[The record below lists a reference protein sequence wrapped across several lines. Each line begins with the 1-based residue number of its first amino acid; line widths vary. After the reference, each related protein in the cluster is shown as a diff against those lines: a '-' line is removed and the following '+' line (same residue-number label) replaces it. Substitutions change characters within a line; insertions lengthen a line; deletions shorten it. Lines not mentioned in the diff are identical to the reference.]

1 MTSAAGFGNPGQL
14 NPRQCHN
21 SYDVASRGIYNQ
33 EAMAFY
39 PVQQPYHGA
48 FNMAPMASTM
58 PAMSHPPHQS
68 GFYMDMSGQSYNFI
82 TPPLMTSFEAQTI
95 PLTSYPY
102 HPYYAIPQVQVYP
115 YSMNHIPYPC
125 VQPGLYAPLNM
136 IYYPGQ
142 MNLDYGQSGYYY
154 QHPQEAQYQQPAYMM
169 PAHVPT
175 RSHMPGA
182 PNPDVRAFGISS
194 IQGGRSQGNQAIGRI
209 IRNPAADLLTNL
221 KAPSSKRNAVRG
233 PPRKP
238 RQSDHALWIG
248 NIPPRTDIMALLD
261 HVCKE
266 TQGLESLLLIPKSQC
281 AFTNYKDE
289 ATCSAARQRLDN
301 SEFQSVRLISRLRK
315 NAARCSS
322 RSSASTGRT
331 NTRTERIIEAPTK
344 PAEASS
350 SGILSPAVGR
360 HTLHVQKRNAVDKF
374 FILKSLTIED
384 LNASVRTGKWATQSH
399 NEKKLN
405 EAFQSA
411 ANVYLIFSA
420 NKSGEYF
427 GYARMVSEI
436 DNDTTAAMEW
446 TPETTVASD
455 VGLPSV
461 PTQASGFAPRGRI
474 IRDSA
479 AGTIFWEA
487 ERDGHEAGPNDESE
501 TKSNG
506 NGTTKEES
514 QTLGKP
520 FQLEWLSTTRLPF
533 CHTGNLR
540 NPWNSGREVKIARD
554 GTELEPSIGRRLVRL
569 FNRMQMPAPL
579 PHQAPPYFMR
589 GY

>member
-1 MTSAAGFGNPGQL
+1 MISAAGFGNPGQL

-21 SYDVASRGIYNQ
+21 SYDVASRGIYNE

-58 PAMSHPPHQS
+58 PVMSYLPYQTGH
-68 GFYMDMSGQSYNFI
+68 YMHMFGEPYNFI
-82 TPPLMTSFEAQTI
+82 TPPPTLFQGQPMPHF
-95 PLTSYPY
+95 YPY
-102 HPYYAIPQVQVYP
+102 YVGPQTPVYP
-115 YSMNHIPYPC
+115 YYNYNINYIPQTC
-125 VQPGLYAPLNM
+125 SQPGLHGPSNM
-136 IYYPGQ
+136 VYYPGQ
-142 MNLDYGQSGYYY
+142 MNLDYGQSAFFY
-154 QHPQEAQYQQPAYMM
+154 PQGAQYQQPACMM

-182 PNPDVRAFGISS
+182 PNPDVRAFGISP

-209 IRNPAADLLTNL
+209 IRNPTADLLTNL
-221 KAPSSKRNAVRG
+221 KVPSSKRNAVRG

-248 NIPPRTDIMALLD
+248 NVPPWTDIMALLD

-315 NAARCSS
+315 NAARCRS
-322 RSSASTGRT
+322 RSSASTGQT
-331 NTRTERIIEAPTK
+331 TTRTERMTEAPTK

-350 SGILSPAVGR
+350 SETPSPAVGR
-360 HTLHVQKRNAVDKF
+360 HTMQITNKRNTVDKF

-384 LNASVRTGKWATQSH
+384 LDASVRTGKWATQSH

-436 DNDTTAAMEW
+436 DNDATAAMEGAPK
-446 TPETTVASD
+446 TMMASD

-461 PTQASGFAPRGRI
+461 PTRASEFAPRGRI

-487 ERDGHEAGPNDESE
+487 ERDDHEAGPNGESE

-506 NGTTKEES
+506 SGTTKEES

-540 NPWNSGREVKIARD
+540 NPWNSGREVKVARD
-554 GTELEPSIGRRLVRL
+554 GTEIEPSIGRRLVRL
-569 FNRMQMPAPL
+569 FNRMQMPASL
-579 PHQAPPYFMR
+579 PHQPPPSFIR

>member
-1 MTSAAGFGNPGQL
+1 
-14 NPRQCHN
+14 
-21 SYDVASRGIYNQ
+21 
-33 EAMAFY
+33 
-39 PVQQPYHGA
+39 
-48 FNMAPMASTM
+48 
-58 PAMSHPPHQS
+58 
-68 GFYMDMSGQSYNFI
+68 
-82 TPPLMTSFEAQTI
+82 
-95 PLTSYPY
+95 
-102 HPYYAIPQVQVYP
+102 
-115 YSMNHIPYPC
+115 
-125 VQPGLYAPLNM
+125 
-136 IYYPGQ
+136 
-142 MNLDYGQSGYYY
+142 
-154 QHPQEAQYQQPAYMM
+154 
-169 PAHVPT
+169 
-175 RSHMPGA
+175 
-182 PNPDVRAFGISS
+182 
-194 IQGGRSQGNQAIGRI
+194 
-209 IRNPAADLLTNL
+209 
-221 KAPSSKRNAVRG
+221 
-233 PPRKP
+233 
-238 RQSDHALWIG
+238 
-248 NIPPRTDIMALLD
+248 MALLD

-315 NAARCSS
+315 NAARCS
-322 RSSASTGRT
+322 ASTGQT
-331 NTRTERIIEAPTK
+331 TTRTERMIEAPTK

-350 SGILSPAVGR
+350 SGR
-360 HTLHVQKRNAVDKF
+360 HAIQTNKRNTVDKF

-384 LNASVRTGKWATQSH
+384 LDASVRTGKWATQSH

-436 DNDTTAAMEW
+436 DNDATAAMEGA
-446 TPETTVASD
+446 PETMMASD

-461 PTQASGFAPRGRI
+461 PTQAFGFAPRGKL

-479 AGTIFWEA
+479 VGTIFWEA
-487 ERDGHEAGPNDESE
+487 ERDNHEAGPNNESE
-501 TKSNG
+501 TKGNG
-506 NGTTKEES
+506 NGITKEES

-569 FNRMQMPAPL
+569 FNRMQMPASL
-579 PHQAPPYFMR
+579 PYQPPPSFIR